1 METEKCVDVFLL
13 LVIRDSGK
21 YNMFMDAHDVV
32 RSWNALRTLYSWYQ
46 TRSLPAAPVTLPDLF
61 HTYDRFSNMTKALEA
76 WMNSAESTTAK
87 PVLERVKNLSKVCG
101 AVREG
106 AALVRSRCVC
116 SLRAHAG
123 AGGRV
128 REGAGVRVPG

>member
-21 YNMFMDAHDVV
+21 YNMFMDAHYVV

-46 TRSLPAAPVTLPDLF
+46 TRSLRAAPVTLQDLF
-61 HTYDRFSNMTKALEA
+61 NTYGRFSNMTKALEA
-76 WMNSAESTTAK
+76 WMNSAESTTIK

-101 AVREG
+101 TVREG
-106 AALVRSRCVC
+106 AAPARSQCVYSVRS
-116 SLRAHAG
+116 HAG